1 MKQGERKEKKVSK
14 HKKGEEAAAE
24 EEPAKEAEPDNGYI
38 NPARLA
44 MMSGPAPPTYPSH
57 RQRY

>member
-1 MKQGERKEKKVSK
+1 MKQGERKEKKAAK
-14 HKKGEEAAAE
+14 QKKGEVEPV

-44 MMSGPAPPTYPSH
+44 MMSRPAPPTH